1 MSDNMIKICK
11 IGFFLANVCLLIG
24 VKVVDN
30 IEQKKAIDKSV
41 KTYLDKKYSNDTE
54 KEGI

>member
-30 IEQKKAIDKSV
+30 IEQKKTIDKSV
-41 KTYLDKKYSNDTE
+41 KAYLDKKYSDDAK

>member
-1 MSDNMIKICK
+1 MSDNMIKVCK

-41 KTYLDKKYSNDTE
+41 KAYLDKKYSDDAK